1 MALFPLFS
9 SPRGGGADGR
19 ASPSTLM
26 TANASASGANSSGA
40 GGGGD
45 RCAPLGSWEFSQAFS
60 VGRSR
65 RCELKIPTNKDT
77 LTVSKRHLGVVPMAE
92 SVAVTLRAAGGD
104 WTFARRRWVLFDME
118 PMNGTAVNG
127 VEMSPGGTHEL
138 RDGDLVVLASAMRQC
153 VQLSVHFSD
162 RAYTSIAI
170 KAVSR
175 TLSPSALSSTTN
187 MRSETPVTVSS
198 IRTRSS
204 TSAMELCRPPI
215 HAEETPERSNAT
227 SQDVANE
234 PMLAAPVSSK
244 RSRGS
249 TPEEGTPAR
258 SSRLRRSSN
267 AQQQTDGAAQQRKRT
282 RRSERTRE
290 AETQETQDV
299 VSTQTDTSTAAT
311 ASSSTSE
318 DRIAQSASAT
328 GSEQERER
336 FMVCPVCLDYFHA
349 SATLPCSHTFCGQCI
364 SSWFRTSLSCPEC
377 RDVVRAL
384 PVRNRALD
392 DLVQRLVGETKA
404 YKSLTE
410 RRAQQQ
416 RESAMQRVTVQ
427 NTSSI
432 FGALSPTRRAYHH
445 QQSYSFSRQADVFSR
460 WSVDEKHAFSAFIGA
475 QFGETRIAS
484 CRKIGLTERTI
495 DSASVT
501 ELLVAAQNL
510 LLDCSALRGV
520 GDEGRQRLKIFLFYG

>member
-9 SPRGGGADGR
+9 APRGGR
-19 ASPSTLM
+19 ASP
-26 TANASASGANSSGA
+26 AAVAAA
-40 GGGGD
+40 GGD
-45 RCAPLGSWEFSQAFS
+45 RTGDRVGDRTGDRGAPLGSWEFSQAFS

-65 RCELKIPTNKDT
+65 RCELKIPTTKDT
-77 LTVSKRHLGVVPMAE
+77 LTVSKRHVGVVPMAE

-153 VQLSVHFSD
+153 IQLSVHFSD
-162 RAYTSIAI
+162 RAYSSIAI
-170 KAVSR
+170 KAVAR
-175 TLSPSALSSTTN
+175 TLSPSGLAAATN
-187 MRSETPVTVSS
+187 PRSETPMTAVASV
-198 IRTRSS
+198 RTRSS
-204 TSAMELCRPPI
+204 TPAMEICRSPL
-215 HAEETPERSNAT
+215 HMEETPERSDAT
-227 SQDVANE
+227 GRDVVNE
-234 PMLAAPVSSK
+234 AMLAAPVSSK

-249 TPEEGTPAR
+249 TPEDATPAR
-258 SSRLRRSSN
+258 GSRLRHSSSG
-267 AQQQTDGAAQQRKRT
+267 QQQQIDGASQQRKRT
-282 RRSERTRE
+282 RRSERTPRE
-290 AETQETQDV
+290 AETQETQDAMA
-299 VSTQTDTSTAAT
+299 TQPGTYTL
-311 ASSSTSE
+311 ASSSMMGG
-318 DRIAQSASAT
+318 DRIAQPPSVP

-349 SATLPCSHTFCGQCI
+349 SATLPCSHTFCGHCI

-392 DLVQRLVGETKA
+392 DLVQRLVGETEA

-410 RRAQQQ
+410 RRTQQQ
-416 RESAMQRVTVQ
+416 RESAMQSAPVPR
-427 NTSSI
+427 SSI
-432 FGALSPTRRAYHH
+432 FGALSPSHRSYRQQHH
-445 QQSYSFSRQADVFSR
+445 RPFSPSRSSDVFSR
-460 WSVDEKHAFSAFIGA
+460 WSVDEKHAFSAFLST
-475 QFGETRIAS
+475 QFGETRVAN
-484 CRKIGLTERTI
+484 CRKMGLTEQSI